1 MKVTMSNAARISC
14 ALVFVTLAICLESI
28 VADPKSTSGVALTT
42 MHSPHSPAA
51 INRHLR
57 HTAAMET
64 TEAFEERAPTLHF
77 SELAPSFSS
86 LKSITAAIYQKIQSW
101 VWRMTRKSSDDV
113 FKLLKL
119 DTEETNL
126 FGDLRFMRWA
136 TFVSSRY
143 SEDPTAATEAM
154 LKTLVNHYG
163 EGAALA
169 KILVAGKKTDSVK
182 SVAGNL
188 LWLQLSRWREG
199 KETVGELFTLLE
211 LEKIGKK
218 LFESPLFSLWVTIV
232 ELRYSENPKAAIEVI
247 LSTLAA
253 HYGEDAALADA
264 LIVGINN
271 PNMTKFAV
279 NLLRIQLQRW
289 CDTEKTV
296 ESVFTDLNLESIGE
310 GLFESPQMI
319 MWLGFVGSR
328 YRVVDNEANKSAKKA
343 IHMAPFEAALTTLR
357 LHYDDDMLRKI
368 LAKGSKINDKEIK
381 KIADKLDAMLTRK
394 LTTGRS

>member
-1 MKVTMSNAARISC
+1 
-14 ALVFVTLAICLESI
+14 
-28 VADPKSTSGVALTT
+28 
-42 MHSPHSPAA
+42 
-51 INRHLR
+51 
-57 HTAAMET
+57 
-64 TEAFEERAPTLHF
+64 
-77 SELAPSFSS
+77 
-86 LKSITAAIYQKIQSW
+86 
-101 VWRMTRKSSDDV
+101 
-113 FKLLKL
+113 
-119 DTEETNL
+119 
-126 FGDLRFMRWA
+126 
-136 TFVSSRY
+136 
-143 SEDPTAATEAM
+143 M

-163 EGAALA
+163 DGAALA
-169 KILVAGKKTDSVK
+169 KILVAGKKTDTVK

-199 KETVGELFTLLE
+199 RKTVGELFTLLE
-211 LEKIGKK
+211 LEKIGKE
-218 LFESPLFSLWVTIV
+218 LFESRLFSLWITIV

-343 IHMAPFEAALTTLR
+343 IHMVPFEAALTTLR
-357 LHYDDDMLRKI
+357 LHYDDNMLRKI